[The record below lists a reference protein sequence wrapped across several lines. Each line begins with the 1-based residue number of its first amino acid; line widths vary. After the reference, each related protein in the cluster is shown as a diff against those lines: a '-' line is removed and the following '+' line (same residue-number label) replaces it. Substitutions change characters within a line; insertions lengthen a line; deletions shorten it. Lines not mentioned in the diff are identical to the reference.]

1 MNFYFLKIL
10 SKICN
15 RFPKTAVIWVTFP
28 KYRMSAMDDLKHIII
43 TVSAFASVFG
53 IIYVFLMTRYRE
65 RMAMIERNVDAS
77 LFVTRENSISPTLKF
92 GMLFVGIALGIITA
106 ELLHDYSDFSRGAAY
121 FSMTFLFGGISL
133 IFNFLI
139 ERNLTKKDQEQL

>member
-1 MNFYFLKIL
+1 
-10 SKICN
+10 
-15 RFPKTAVIWVTFP
+15 
-28 KYRMSAMDDLKHIII
+28 MDDLKHIII
-43 TVSAFASVFG
+43 TCSGFASVFG